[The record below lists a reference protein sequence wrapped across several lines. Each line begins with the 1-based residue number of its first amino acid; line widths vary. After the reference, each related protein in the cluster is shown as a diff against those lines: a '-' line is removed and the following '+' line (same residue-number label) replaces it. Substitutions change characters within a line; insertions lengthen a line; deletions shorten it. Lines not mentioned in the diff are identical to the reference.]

1 MFGLYETKTDGG
13 FAGVSPEL
21 LPFSQKLPM
30 RFRKIITLAILAFAL
45 VPATLKAQKVM
56 VTKNGTKYHTQDC
69 RYATGATA
77 SDVKDALDK
86 KLVPCEVCKPPAKPN
101 GEGSQCKGKTK
112 SGARCNRMTLAKN
125 GMCWQHG

>member
-1 MFGLYETKTDGG
+1 MGYETDPQNVDLVVFRGMSNFLQNSIMRLPK
-13 FAGVSPEL
+13 FMPILCL
-21 LPFSQKLPM
+21 LFL
-30 RFRKIITLAILAFAL
+30 LA
-45 VPATLKAQKVM
+45 PAALKAQKVL
-56 VTKNGTKYHTQDC
+56 VTKNGTKYHMQDC
-69 RYATGATA
+69 RYATGASA

-101 GEGSQCKGKTK
+101 GEGTQCKGKTK